1 MVDKAIV
8 VAAEPMNLLPVANRP
23 LALHALEALAE
34 AGVRT
39 AAVTVRA
46 AFRAQLEREL
56 EQCAPAGTQITCVE
70 QRDEDTFPAVLAD
83 LGSFLGNDPFVLHLG
98 DSLSHD
104 CLSSLLQ
111 APTCDRDTT
120 MLVQEAGPD
129 DSVVDL
135 AQRRAGRRADED
147 DRAAAG
153 VWVLGSAALDALCEA
168 PASGS
173 AEVDLERAIRRLTG
187 LGGCASVREVREWWR
202 FRERPGALLEAN
214 RFALAGLKPG
224 PVQAEIYD
232 SRIQGPVSIHPSACL
247 ESSTVRGPAVIAAGA
262 CVRDAYVGPYTSIGE
277 DVLIEGAEIEHSIHP
292 PRRLRDPPRWPPR
305 GQCGGSQCPSISR
318 LSPSS
323 GHALER
329 RRGRRGLPH
338 LSFCTDFCP
347 EPERELWTGYRW
359 GAGFVS
365 YPAICR
371 KHWGTSP
378 SAVNGGAA

>member
-277 DVLIEGAEIEHSIHP
+277 DVLIEGAEIEHSILLPGASVTHLGGRLEASVVGP
-292 PRRLRDPPRWPPR
+292 NARVFRDFRLPRAMRLNV
-305 GQCGGSQCPSISR
+305 G
-318 LSPSS
+318 
-323 GHALER
+323 E
-329 RRGRRGLPH
+329 
-338 LSFCTDFCP
+338 
-347 EPERELWTGYRW
+347 
-359 GAGFVS
+359 GAEVS
-365 YPAICR
+365 L
-371 KHWGTSP
+371 T
-378 SAVNGGAA
+378 